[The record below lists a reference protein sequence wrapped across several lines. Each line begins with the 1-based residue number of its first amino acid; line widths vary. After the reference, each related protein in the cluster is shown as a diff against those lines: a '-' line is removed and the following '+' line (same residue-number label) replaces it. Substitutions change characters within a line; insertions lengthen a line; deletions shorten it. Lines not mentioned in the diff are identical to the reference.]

1 MKLFK
6 ILQHCTSEK
15 KGIQAKDKENQFE
28 NSRKPATLLM
38 VMVLFV
44 LDRTRIARQQC
55 MKTKMFMSYQST
67 HIHTYR
73 AVNVTQ
79 SLKLFCRQYDCCTS
93 CLDKKN
99 LLSFSV
105 VRSKMLMICTATC
118 CLALISKRVGI

>member
-1 MKLFK
+1 MELFK

-28 NSRKPATLLM
+28 NSRKSATLLM

-55 MKTKMFMSYQST
+55 MKTKMFMSYQSKV
-67 HIHTYR
+67 HIHTQYR

-93 CLDKKN
+93 CLDKKI
-99 LLSFSV
+99 F
-105 VRSKMLMICTATC
+105 
-118 CLALISKRVGI
+118 LASL